1 MFENYYP
8 LFLTNEMNYEK
19 FSNTRNNYLNKFEKR
34 IHNTFHI
41 KPIFENKKIITIAN
55 TIRNCELGNYAEFD
69 DYLIISNAGF
79 VDNQQIMKYYIYH
92 SDIDMFYKD
101 ILANIPLT
109 ENSQDYIDAIYH
121 EIDNQL
127 ECLDNETDKDMI
139 NKYQSLKNRIK
150 ENIKNKGLDNYLKEL
165 GYRIFN

>member
-1 MFENYYP
+1 
-8 LFLTNEMNYEK
+8 
-19 FSNTRNNYLNKFEKR
+19 
-34 IHNTFHI
+34 
-41 KPIFENKKIITIAN
+41 
-55 TIRNCELGNYAEFD
+55 
-69 DYLIISNAGF
+69 
-79 VDNQQIMKYYIYH
+79 MKYYIYH

-127 ECLDNETDKDMI
+127 ECLDNEADKDMI

-165 GYRIFN
+165 GYRIFNW